1 MELHQN
7 ECQSM
12 TFPKKKKRKP
22 QIMADKYGFYGT
34 AHEKCVRSQ
43 NQKHWNIVYNLNAH
57 RNSTENGS
65 RL

>member
-1 MELHQN
+1 
-7 ECQSM
+7 
-12 TFPKKKKRKP
+12 
-22 QIMADKYGFYGT
+22 MADKYGFYGT